1 MAIFSSFFVVP
12 AMASQVSA
20 KRCMLKIYRSLR
32 TISDRNR
39 ALGML
44 SAPGS
49 LSPVILLLLVSP
61 FRKHHL
67 SIMCSL
73 RNIWRFLIAV
83 QVLPALEG
91 GEETLVGG
99 QAVLE
104 GVMMR
109 SPHAWAI
116 ACRKPSGEVLT
127 HSEPL
132 ERLSEKH
139 KWMGWPVVRGVITLG
154 HAMTLGFRALKF
166 SANVAL
172 DELQPE
178 EPGKKKLE
186 ISGWMAAVNVLFSV
200 GFFIFMYKF
209 LPLLAATELKRVNP
223 IFGEQIV
230 FNLVDGIIRIA
241 IFLLFI
247 WGVSLLRDIRR
258 VYEYHGAEHKTV
270 YAFENGDSLE
280 TAAVQKYS
288 TYHPRCGT
296 SFLMT
301 VMLISILVYTVVP
314 VTTFWARFAVRIALL
329 PLIAGLSYEIIRFAA
344 KHRGSLF
351 ALMTAPGLWLQRITT
366 QPPSDDQAQCAIVAL
381 NEAMSLEKQRGGEL
395 VIA

>member
-1 MAIFSSFFVVP
+1 VVSLWTEP
-12 AMASQVSA
+12 WAGKGHLTDMHF
-20 KRCMLKIYRSLR
+20 LR
-32 TISDRNR
+32 TW
-39 ALGML
+39 
-44 SAPGS
+44 
-49 LSPVILLLLVSP
+49 
-61 FRKHHL
+61 
-67 SIMCSL
+67 
-73 RNIWRFLIAV
+73 WRFLVAV
-83 QVLPALEG
+83 QLLPALEG

-116 ACRKPSGEVLT
+116 ACRKPSGEVST

-132 ERLSEKH
+132 ERLSEKR
-139 KWMGWPVVRGVITLG
+139 KWMAWPVVRGVVTLG

-172 DELQPE
+172 DESQPE
-178 EPGKKKLE
+178 PAEGKKRLE
-186 ISGWMAAVNVLFSV
+186 ISGWMAAVNIVISV

-209 LPLLAATELKRVNP
+209 LPLVAATELKRVNP
-223 IFGEQIV
+223 LFGEQII

-241 IFLLFI
+241 LFLLFI
-247 WGVSLLRDIRR
+247 WGVSLWNDIHR

-270 YAFENGDSLE
+270 YAFENGDPLD

-288 TYHPRCGT
+288 TFHPRCGT

-301 VMLISILVYTVVP
+301 VMIISIVVYTLIP
-314 VTTFWARFAVRIALL
+314 VTTFAARFAVRIALL
-329 PLIAGLSYEIIRFAA
+329 PVIAGLSYEIIRFAA

-366 QPPSDDQAQCAIVAL
+366 QPPSDAQAECAIVAL
-381 NEAMSLEKQRGGEL
+381 DHAMALEKEHGGEL

>member
-1 MAIFSSFFVVP
+1 MQF
-12 AMASQVSA
+12 
-20 KRCMLKIYRSLR
+20 LR
-32 TISDRNR
+32 T
-39 ALGML
+39 
-44 SAPGS
+44 
-49 LSPVILLLLVSP
+49 
-61 FRKHHL
+61 
-67 SIMCSL
+67 
-73 RNIWRFLIAV
+73 IWRFLVAV
-83 QVLPALEG
+83 QLLPALEG

-116 ACRKPSGEVLT
+116 AVRQPSGKIVS

-139 KWMGWPVVRGVITLG
+139 KWMGWPILRGVMTLG
-154 HAMTLGFRALKF
+154 HAMTLGFRALRF

-172 DELQPE
+172 DQFEIGSE
-178 EPGKKKLE
+178 KKKVE
-186 ISGWMAAVNVLFSV
+186 ISGWMAAVNVIISL

-209 LPLLAATELKRVNP
+209 VPLVAATELKKFHP
-223 IFGEQIV
+223 AFGNQIA
-230 FNLVDGIIRIA
+230 FNLVDGVVRIA
-241 IFLLFI
+241 LFLLFI
-247 WGVSLLRDIRR
+247 WGISLWKDIRR

-270 YAFENGDSLE
+270 FAFESGDPLSIP
-280 TAAVQKYS
+280 AAQKFT

-301 VMLISILVYTVVP
+301 VMLISIVVYTLVP
-314 VTTFWARFAVRIALL
+314 VHTFWSRFAIRIALL

-366 QPPSDDQAQCAIVAL
+366 QPPADDQVECAISAL
-381 NEAMSLEKQRGGEL
+381 NEAMELEKQRGGEL
-395 VIA
+395 VVA